1 MERSVTE
8 KRPKN
13 PFVIFLDKLETKQKD
28 QYKNLEEVSLA
39 RAAWELERDR
49 DEAKKRENL
58 SVWLRWISI
67 SWLVFS
73 AVVIVLCG
81 FGILQFGQ
89 ETIITFI
96 AGSLLEVFGLWKI
109 ALNYFFGRK

>member
-1 MERSVTE
+1 MDENN
-8 KRPKN
+8 PLKN
-13 PFVIFLDKLETKQKD
+13 FLETISQQEKQ
-28 QYKNLEEVSLA
+28 QYKTIDEVSLA

-49 DEAKKRENL
+49 GDAKKREEL
-58 SVWLRWISI
+58 SRWLLGISV

-73 AVVIVLCG
+73 GGVIICCG
-81 FGILQFGQ
+81 FGWLKFGQ

-109 ALNYFFGRK
+109 ALNYFFDKR

>member
-1 MERSVTE
+1 MARSVGE
-8 KRPKN
+8 KN
-13 PFVIFLDKLETKQKD
+13 PFVIFLNSLQNQEKN
-28 QYKNLEEVSLA
+28 QYKSLEEVGLA

-58 SVWLRWISI
+58 SIWLRWISI
-67 SWLVFS
+67 SWLIFS
-73 AVVIVLCG
+73 AVVIISCG
-81 FGILQFGQ
+81 LEILKFEQ
-89 ETIITFI
+89 ETTITFI